1 MAIRY
6 KLIFYRFT
14 DTTSFDGRDA
24 GSSSRSLSAGMGT
37 DPAALAIS
45 VSAIGYGTGS
55 LMNGAVRATRQD
67 CADSTETCQPLLLSS
82 SLIPGRLAL
91 DRDQ

>member
-1 MAIRY
+1 
-6 KLIFYRFT
+6 
-14 DTTSFDGRDA
+14 
-24 GSSSRSLSAGMGT
+24 MGT

-67 CADSTETCQPLLLSS
+67 CADSTETCQPALLLSS
-82 SLIPGRLAL
+82 SLIPGQLAL